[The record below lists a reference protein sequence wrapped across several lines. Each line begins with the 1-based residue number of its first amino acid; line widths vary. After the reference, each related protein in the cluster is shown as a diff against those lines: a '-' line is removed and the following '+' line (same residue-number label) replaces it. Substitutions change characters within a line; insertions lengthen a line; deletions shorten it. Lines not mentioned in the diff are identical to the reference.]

1 MYFYSNPANTI
12 GAVISNV
19 IKEFFSNRAFQN
31 AYLVVS
37 EYGTNDNDPTR
48 ITSFNQGILQCLQNY
63 KNFLGYELFAY
74 SDESWKGAA
83 NGENNYGIMKE
94 NGALKSTYSAV
105 TSFQS
110 SNGFRSVIK
119 SSL

>member
-1 MYFYSNPANTI
+1 MYFYSNAANTI

-19 IKEFFSNRAFQN
+19 VKEFFNNQAFKN
-31 AYLVVS
+31 AYLVIS

-48 ITSFNQGILQCLQNY
+48 ISSFNQEIIQCLQNY

-74 SDESWKGAA
+74 SDEKWKGAA
-83 NGENNYGIMKE
+83 NGENNYGIITE
-94 NGALKSTYSAV
+94 NGAIKSTYSAV
-105 TSFQS
+105 TAFQS
-110 SNGFRSVIK
+110 NNGFKSAIK

>member
-1 MYFYSNPANTI
+1 MYFYGNQANTI
-12 GAVISNV
+12 GTVISNV
-19 IKEFFSNRAFQN
+19 VREFYSNQAFQN
-31 AYLVVS
+31 AYLIVS

-48 ITSFNQGILQCLQNY
+48 ISSFNQGIIQCLQNY

-83 NGENNYGIMKE
+83 NRENNYGIITE
-94 NGALKSTYSAV
+94 NGSQKSTYSAV